1 MEQFVKIE
9 IPSLSL
15 VLPEIVLLI
24 TGFILFSLDLIYKR
38 LNHSLATSLS
48 LIGYFIALL
57 ILIFNWNIK
66 GETFYGLYIR
76 DSFSTLL
83 QAFMLL
89 LTMALLVFNYGYYK
103 NKRSLYGEFYYILSF
118 ALIGGMF
125 LVSSYN
131 LVVLYVAL
139 EAVSISFYILTALLR
154 SDFNSKEGAFK
165 YLMLGG
171 LSIALASYG
180 AGFMYLYSGSLDL
193 RYILTHVGEGEYLL
207 ILGLVLFLIGF
218 AIKIGAVPFHF
229 WLPDAYQGAP
239 TPITAYMAS
248 VGKLAFFAPLVRLMP
263 YIQEHFAYAW
273 ITTVGVI
280 SALTM
285 LYGNLVA
292 LVQKDVKRLLAY
304 SSIAHSGYIMAGIA
318 VAKVIGLKAV
328 IYFLLAYSLMG
339 FGSFMILALLERI
352 PNWESRL
359 DQFSG
364 LRSSIPWLA
373 FSFML
378 MLLALLGVPPTVG
391 FVGKALV
398 FMALSFGKLWWLA
411 FIMILST
418 GISTGYYLRITAL
431 MFMKEANGIYKYSF
445 SNMEKL
451 MIILITILIVLLGA
465 VPIILWNYVSPS
477 AENLFLR

>member
-1 MEQFVKIE
+1 MEQFIRLE
-9 IPSLSL
+9 LPNLQL
-15 VLPEIVLLI
+15 LLPEMVVLL
-24 TGFILFSLDLIYKR
+24 TGFTLFSLDLLQRRI
-38 LNHSLATSLS
+38 NHALAVSVSLV
-48 LIGYFIALL
+48 GYLIALL
-57 ILIFNWNIK
+57 LLVFNWGAK
-66 GETFYGLYIR
+66 GETFYGLYRR
-76 DSFSTLL
+76 DEFSSLM

-89 LTMALLVFNYGYYK
+89 LTLLLLGFTYTYYK
-103 NKRSLYGEFYYILSF
+103 SKRSLFGEFYYILNF
-118 ALIGGMF
+118 ALVGGMF

-154 SDFNSKEGAFK
+154 SDFNSKEGALK

-193 RYILTHVGEGEYLL
+193 RYILTHVGQNQYFLV
-207 ILGLVLFLIGF
+207 LGLVLFLIGF

-248 VGKLAFFAPLVRLMP
+248 VGKLAFFAPVVRLMP
-263 YIQEHFAYAW
+263 YVQEHFSYAW

-280 SALTM
+280 SAITM
-285 LYGNLVA
+285 IYGNLVA

-304 SSIAHSGYIMAGIA
+304 SSIAHSGYIMAGIS
-318 VAKVIGLKAV
+318 VSEVIGLKAV

-339 FGSFMILALLERI
+339 FGSFIVLALLEKV
-352 PNWESRL
+352 PGWENRL
-359 DQFSG
+359 EQFSG
-364 LRSSIPWLA
+364 MRFSVPWLA
-373 FSFML
+373 FSFMVI
-378 MLLALLGVPPTVG
+378 LLALLGVPPTVG

-398 FMALSFGKLWWLA
+398 FMALSFEGLWWLA
-411 FIMILST
+411 FIMIAAT

-431 MFMKEANGIYKYSF
+431 MFMKEVNGGLGLNASGLER
-445 SNMEKL
+445 SL
-451 MIILITILIVLLGA
+451 LILIAVGVVLLGA
-465 VPIILWNYVSPS
+465 VPIILWNFVSLS
-477 AENLFLR
+477 ADNLFVR

>member
-1 MEQFVKIE
+1 MQQLVSVELPNI
-9 IPSLSL
+9 SL
-15 VLPEIVLLI
+15 VLPEIVVLA
-24 TGFILFSLDLIYKR
+24 TGFFLFSLDLFYKR
-38 LNHSLATSLS
+38 LNHSLAIGLS
-48 LIGYFIALL
+48 LTGYLIALL
-57 ILIFNWNIK
+57 LLILNRDLR
-66 GETFYGLYIR
+66 GQTFYGLYVR
-76 DSFSTLL
+76 DDFSTLL
-83 QAFMLL
+83 QAFMVLL
-89 LTMALLVFNYGYYK
+89 SMALLAFNYKYYK
-103 NKRSLYGEFYYILSF
+103 HKRSLYGEFYYILTF
-118 ALIGGMF
+118 ALAGGMF
-125 LVSSYN
+125 LASSYN
-131 LVVLYVAL
+131 LIVLYVAL
-139 EAVSISFYILTALLR
+139 EALSISFYILTALLR

-193 RYILTHVGEGEYLL
+193 RYILTHTGEREYLL
-207 ILGLVLFLIGF
+207 VLGLVFFLIGF

-248 VGKLAFFAPLVRLMP
+248 VGKLAFFAPLLRLMP

-273 ITTVGVI
+273 VITVSLI
-280 SALTM
+280 SAFTM

-318 VAKVIGLKAV
+318 VANLIGLKAV

-339 FGSFMILALLERI
+339 FGSFMVLALLERA
-352 PNWESRL
+352 PNWENRL
-359 DQFSG
+359 EQFSG
-364 LRSSIPWLA
+364 LRFSSPLLA
-373 FSFML
+373 TSFML

-411 FIMILST
+411 FVMILAT
-418 GISTGYYLRITAL
+418 GISTGYYLRLTAL
-431 MFMKEANGIYKYSF
+431 MFMRDSKERLNLNLSKVEVF
-445 SNMEKL
+445 
-451 MIILITILIVLLGA
+451 TILLVAIAVVLLGA
-465 VPIILWNYVSPS
+465 LPIILWSFVSPS
-477 AENLFLR
+477 AENLFMR

>member
-1 MEQFVKIE
+1 MEQIIKLEF
-9 IPSLSL
+9 PNLRL
-15 VLPEIVLLI
+15 LLPEVAVLL
-24 TGFILFSLDLIYKR
+24 TGFTLFTLDLLYKR
-38 LNHSLATSLS
+38 LNHALAISVS
-48 LIGYFIALL
+48 IVGYLIALL
-57 ILIFNWNIK
+57 LLLLNWDMH
-66 GETFYGLYIR
+66 GETFYGLYHR
-76 DSFSTLL
+76 DSFSNLM
-83 QAFMLL
+83 QAFMIALTMLL
-89 LTMALLVFNYGYYK
+89 LGFSYGYYK
-103 NKRSLYGEFYYILSF
+103 HRKSLYGEFYYILNF
-118 ALIGGMF
+118 ALAGGMF

-131 LVVLYVAL
+131 LIVLYVAL

-193 RYILTHVGEGEYLL
+193 RYILTHVGENKYFLV
-207 ILGLVLFLIGF
+207 LGLVLFLIGF

-248 VGKLAFFAPLVRLMP
+248 VGKLAFFAPVVRLMP
-263 YIQEHFAYAW
+263 YVQEHFAHAW
-273 ITTVGVI
+273 VITVSVI

-285 LYGNLVA
+285 LYGNLTA

-318 VAKVIGLKAV
+318 VAEVIGLKAV
-328 IYFLLAYSLMG
+328 LYFLLAYSLMG
-339 FGSFMILALLERI
+339 FGSFMVLALLERA
-352 PNWESRL
+352 PEWENKL
-359 DQFSG
+359 EQFSG
-364 LRSSIPWLA
+364 MRFYLPWLA
-373 FSFML
+373 FSFMV

-398 FMALSFGKLWWLA
+398 FMSLSFGSLWWLA
-411 FIMILST
+411 MVMIVAT

-431 MFMKEANGIYKYSF
+431 MFMKD
-445 SNMEKL
+445 SNRGRELSVSNLEKF
-451 MIILITILIVLLGA
+451 LIVLLAVGVVLLGA
-465 VPIILWNYVSPS
+465 VPIILWNFVSLS
-477 AENLFLR
+477 AESLFMR